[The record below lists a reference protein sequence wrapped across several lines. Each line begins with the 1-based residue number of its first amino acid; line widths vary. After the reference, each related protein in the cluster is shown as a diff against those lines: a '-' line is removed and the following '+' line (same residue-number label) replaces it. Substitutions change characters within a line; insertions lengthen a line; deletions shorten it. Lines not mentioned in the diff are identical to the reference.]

1 MTRIIS
7 NLLMRGRSDLRI
19 FQFQKYS
26 KNGIIPTVRLTPN
39 ERHIIETTIRRRD
52 PEAEIYLFG
61 SRADDGAKGGDIDLM
76 VISDLID
83 LREEI
88 SIRREIQDAIG
99 WQKLDLI
106 VRSSERKYSPIA
118 EIARQTGL
126 LL

>member
-1 MTRIIS
+1 
-7 NLLMRGRSDLRI
+7 MRGRSDLRI